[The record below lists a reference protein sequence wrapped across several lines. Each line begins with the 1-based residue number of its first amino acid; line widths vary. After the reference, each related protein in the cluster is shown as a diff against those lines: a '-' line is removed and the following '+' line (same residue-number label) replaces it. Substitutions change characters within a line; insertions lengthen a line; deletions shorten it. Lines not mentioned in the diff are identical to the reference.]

1 MRGVGHHE
9 PDQGIHPKRCVVVQ
23 PDEWSGAHVSGE
35 KEHGWAGAGGSE
47 ALGSEA
53 LVSRGEGSRMV
64 HGGWSRGG
72 YTSTSTPTL
81 GKVDDQIGDV
91 AEGFDVAEVARPDV
105 ADPEDDRAED
115 HLRCCCCCCCCNWS

>member
-64 HGGWSRGG
+64 HGGWS
-72 YTSTSTPTL
+72 
-81 GKVDDQIGDV
+81 
-91 AEGFDVAEVARPDV
+91 EGILVLV
-105 ADPEDDRAED
+105 
-115 HLRCCCCCCCCNWS
+115 HLRSGRWTTKSEMSQKVLMWPRWRAQT